1 MPLSFLVEI
10 DEEVLSD
17 GYEYYFASPFRLL
30 WYYPLVRFDR
40 PVEDARIGPEVETP
54 DAFYSFSFKKLLL
67 LKVLSKERNGYHLRI
82 SLVT

>member
-30 WYYPLVRFDR
+30 
-40 PVEDARIGPEVETP
+40 
-54 DAFYSFSFKKLLL
+54 
-67 LKVLSKERNGYHLRI
+67 
-82 SLVT
+82 